1 MLPEG
6 IRRLLRLRL
15 SDSWMGEEIDDEL
28 NFHIEQRAERLMAA
42 GMGPGEARRE
52 AERRFGGVAT
62 VRDACAELTQSRRTR
77 ERMMSFMESVVD
89 DWTAAAR
96 AVVRRPG
103 LSAAVIAVLATGFA
117 ATASTLG
124 IVDHLIF
131 QLPAGVRDDAVS
143 RLYIMQRNSAGG
155 EDARPLLASELQALW
170 DGVPDFQQFGAFG
183 SSLME
188 TGLGATA
195 DQIRVAGATPD
206 FFRMLGARLALGRWI
221 QESDDVRPQGTQVAV
236 LSHSYWQRRF
246 GGDASVVGQSI
257 DLGRSP
263 YTIIG
268 VAEPGFR
275 GLELEATDVWIPFAT
290 KATYVG
296 GDGWQTAN
304 MGASWAWPVVKLGAG
319 ANLVAVQERTVA
331 AYLSALGAP
340 LNEET
345 RARYR
350 AAFHGLTP
358 ASNPVVS
365 TEVRVALLLTGVAVL
380 VLLIACTNAASLLLV
395 RAAARRSEH
404 ALRAALGASRN
415 RIARLLLSES
425 VLLALLAAALSIPV
439 IWHGRVWLQRLVL
452 PQMADTAGF
461 PEPRIIA
468 GVFLLALAVAAAAT
482 LAPIVTLQGAR
493 LSGSMREARG
503 TGSSGALRTLLVL
516 QCAVSLVLL
525 AGAGAFGLSLRH
537 ADRLDLGVARD
548 ELIAASVNMG
558 GLGRSRTEL
567 DHLYGTIV
575 ERLDATPG
583 IRSAALATNL
593 PLRLSHSAGGLWAE
607 GADSIIGAVFFYGV
621 RGGYFDVVGTPIVLG
636 RGLSLADDNPGALPV
651 TVINETLARR
661 LWPDGSALGRCIH
674 PGARDA
680 ACLTVVGVARD
691 ANRRRLQEDAGFQ
704 YYLPAQHAS
713 SPARQ
718 ILVRTAG
725 PAEHH
730 VEVVRQVIQATETDL
745 PFIRV
750 APLTSELEREMR
762 PWRLGTG
769 SFSAF
774 AALAAVLAAVGLYA
788 AVSYA
793 LRQRTRELGIRIA
806 LGAPGGAMVRL
817 VIGDA
822 LRVSLAG
829 CVIGIAGALMLA
841 PHVEP
846 LLFETDPRNPLLL
859 GLATLVVLAVSTLA
873 VVAPAVRATRI
884 DPTVAIR
891 LE

>member
-1 MLPEG
+1 MLPAG

-15 SDSWMGEEIDDEL
+15 SDRWLGQEIDDEL
-28 NFHIEQRAERLMAA
+28 NYHIEQRTARLLAA
-42 GMGPGEARRE
+42 GMSPAEARRE
-52 AERRFGGVAT
+52 ARRRFGAVAPI
-62 VRDACAELTQSRRTR
+62 RDACADLTQSRQSRKR
-77 ERMMSFMESVVD
+77 LMSFGESVVH
-89 DWTAAAR
+89 DWTAAVR

-103 LSAAVIAVLATGFA
+103 LSAAVVAVLATGFA
-117 ATASTLG
+117 ATASTLS
-124 IVDHLIF
+124 IVDHLML
-131 QLPAGVRDDAVS
+131 QLPPGVRDDAVS

-155 EDARPLLASELQALW
+155 EDARPLLASQLEPLRL
-170 DGVPDFQQFGAFG
+170 GVPGIEEFGAFG
-183 SSLME
+183 SSQME

-206 FFRMLGARLALGRWI
+206 FFRMLGARVTLGRWI
-221 QESDDVRPQGTQVAV
+221 EEADDVRPQGTQVAV
-236 LSHSYWQRRF
+236 LSHGYWQRRF
-246 GGDASVVGQSI
+246 GGDPAVVGQAI

-290 KATYVG
+290 KATWLG

-304 MGASWAWPVVKLGAG
+304 MGALWVWPVVKLHAD
-319 ANLVAVQERTVA
+319 ASPVAVQDRTVA
-331 AYLSALGAP
+331 AYLSAMGAP
-340 LNEET
+340 VNDET
-345 RARYR
+345 RAIYR
-350 AAFHGLTP
+350 AVLHGLTP

-395 RAAARRSEH
+395 RAAARRGEH
-404 ALRAALGASRN
+404 AVRAALGASRS

-425 VLLALLAAALSIPV
+425 VLLALLAAVVSIPV

-461 PEPRIIA
+461 PEPRTIA
-468 GVFLLALAVAAAAT
+468 GVFLLALAVAVTAT
-482 LAPIVTLQGAR
+482 LAPIATLRGGQLSPTMRDTRGAGR
-493 LSGSMREARG
+493 SRAQ
-503 TGSSGALRTLLVL
+503 RTLLAL

-525 AGAGAFGLSLRH
+525 TGAGAFWLSLRH
-537 ADRLDLGVARD
+537 ADRLDLGLARA
-548 ELIAASVNMG
+548 ELVAASVNMG
-558 GLGRSRTEL
+558 GLGRSRAEL
-567 DHLYGTIV
+567 DHLYATIV

-583 IRSAALATNL
+583 IRSATLATNL
-593 PLRLSHSAGGLWAE
+593 PLRLTYSGNGLWAD
-607 GADSIIGAVFFYGV
+607 GADSITGSVYFYGV
-621 RGGYFDVVGTPIVLG
+621 RAGYFEVVGTPIVQG
-636 RGLSLADDNPGALPV
+636 RGLSQADDSPGALPV

-661 LWPDGSALGRCIH
+661 LWPDGSGVGRCIH
-674 PGARDA
+674 PGAPDA
-680 ACLTVVGVARD
+680 PCLTVVGVARD
-691 ANRRRLQEDAGFQ
+691 AHRRRLQEEAGFQ

-713 SPARQ
+713 MPARQ
-718 ILVRTAG
+718 ILVRTMG
-725 PAEHH
+725 PAEQH
-730 VEVVRQVIQATETDL
+730 VDVVRHVIQATEADL

-774 AALAAVLAAVGLYA
+774 AALAAVLAAFGLYA

-822 LRVSLAG
+822 LRVSLVG
-829 CVIGIAGALMLA
+829 CALGIAAALVLA

-846 LLFETDPRNPLLL
+846 LLFETNPRSPLLL
-859 GLATLVVLAVSTLA
+859 GLAALVVLAVSTLA
-873 VVAPAVRATRI
+873 VLAPALRVTRI
-884 DPTVAIR
+884 DPTIAIR